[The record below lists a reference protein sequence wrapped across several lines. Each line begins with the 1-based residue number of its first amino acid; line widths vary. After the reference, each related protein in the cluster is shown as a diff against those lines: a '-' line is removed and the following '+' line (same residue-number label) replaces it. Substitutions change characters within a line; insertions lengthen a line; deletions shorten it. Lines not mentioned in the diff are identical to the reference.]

1 LDPDPGSRNG
11 RQFAEFLDNKLTEEL
26 AFQGSAGHQRTLR
39 SRQLTEQKIQ
49 RIDEDVAKAQKKGTT
64 AAVQKEVKAWGL
76 DMTGYDWMMEGQPWR
91 KQEGFLKRGK
101 ESSRG
106 WLRIRG

>member
-26 AFQGSAGHQRTLR
+26 ASQGSAGHQRTLR

-49 RIDEDVAKAQKKGTT
+49 RIDEDVAKAQKKGNT

-76 DMTGYDWMMEGQPWR
+76 DMTG
-91 KQEGFLKRGK
+91 
-101 ESSRG
+101 
-106 WLRIRG
+106 